1 MKKSI
6 VSKLFLSITV
16 LLIVFL
22 MIVFVGQSVF
32 LQGFYTKKKIDIVS
46 EELKDF
52 VHTYEKGN
60 LTDKQFQS
68 ELTRFFTK
76 YNTSLAVLDRKG
88 ILKAENNFDLTVQ
101 TTSGKK
107 VYVPLNNLLYSDQ
120 IEEILSLRIK
130 ENENIVIRGY
140 IEDDYFIPMT
150 IKTKFG
156 EWKEQNPSANPVKL
170 STQNNDLN
178 DLINIEIKGKVVDL
192 HLPLANQYS
201 YSAQMNSLMQ
211 AITEWTKS
219 NEDFSNYTVKDYP
232 LTFNYLDKANGLDNK
247 VLIYPLKT
255 EQGYNEVIFA
265 MTSLQPVNEAMY
277 VLKDFYLYAFM
288 VGLLLIIVVSFYYSK
303 VITKPLLKL
312 NVVTN
317 QLAKLNFNEKINIQ
331 SDDEI
336 GELSKSINTLSEN
349 LASTIDN
356 LQQANERLIKDIEK
370 EKQLEQIRKEFISGV
385 SHELKTPLSIVQ
397 SYAEGLKDGLNIE
410 KNGYYADVIL
420 EEVDRMNDL
429 VVDMLELSKLQS
441 GTYKLKSE
449 PFLIVDAALNVINRI
464 CDHKTTHNGCKLVS
478 NVDEDTLVSGEKRRI
493 EQVLINIL
501 SNAIHYGKPGS
512 DIIVSLKDDH
522 DRVNISIFNEGNPI
536 PADKIDKIWD
546 RFYRID
552 ESRNRQSGGTGLG
565 LAIVKT
571 IVDLHHSKIN
581 VHNKEDG
588 VEFSFF
594 IKKFQNTL
602 KSSQ

>member
-6 VSKLFLSITV
+6 VSKLFLSITG

-22 MIVFVGQSVF
+22 LIVFVGQSFF
-32 LQGFYTKKKIDIVS
+32 LQAFYTKKKMDIVS
-46 EELKDF
+46 EVLTDF
-52 VHTYEKGN
+52 VHAYKKGN
-60 LTDKQFQS
+60 FTDSQFQN

-76 YNTSLAVLDRKG
+76 YNTSLAILDNKG
-88 ILKAENNFDLTVQ
+88 VLKAENNFDLTVQ
-101 TTSGKK
+101 TTTGKK

-120 IEEILSLRIK
+120 IEEILGLKIRV
-130 ENENIVIRGY
+130 NENVIIRGY
-140 IEDDYFIPMT
+140 IQDDYFIPLY
-150 IKTKFG
+150 IKTKYD
-156 EWKEQNPSANPVKL
+156 EWEEENPTTNPVRMPNKR
-170 STQNNDLN
+170 NELN
-178 DLINIEIKGKVVDL
+178 DVINIEIKGKVTDL

-201 YSAQMNSLMQ
+201 YSAQMNSLMG
-211 AITEWTKS
+211 AISDWTKTNDDLS
-219 NEDFSNYTVKDYP
+219 GYTEKDFPLNYE
-232 LTFNYLDKANGLDNK
+232 YLDKVNGLENK
-247 VLIYPLKT
+247 ILIYPLKT
-255 EQGYNEVIFA
+255 ANGYNEVIFA

-288 VGLLLIIVVSFYYSK
+288 IGLLLIIVVSFYYSK
-303 VITKPLLKL
+303 VITKPLLKM
-312 NVVTN
+312 NAVTN
-317 QLAKLNFNEKINIQ
+317 QLAQLNFNEKIKIQ
-331 SDDEI
+331 SEDEI
-336 GELSKSINTLSEN
+336 GELSKSINSLSEN
-349 LASTIDN
+349 LAMTIDN
-356 LQQANERLIKDIEK
+356 LQQANEKLTKDIEK
-370 EKQLEQIRKEFISGV
+370 EKQLEQIRKEFISSV

-449 PFLIVDAALNVINRI
+449 PFLIVDSVENVIIRMFDN
-464 CDHKTTHNGCKLVS
+464 KTNQNKCKLIS
-478 NVDEDTLVSGEKRRI
+478 NVKEDTFVSGEKRKI
-493 EQVLINIL
+493 EQVLTNIL

-512 DIIVSLKDDH
+512 DITVNLKNDD
-522 DRVNISIFNEGNPI
+522 DYVNISIFNEGQHI

-571 IVDLHHSKIN
+571 IVDLHHSTIN
-581 VHNKEDG
+581 VHNIEDG

-594 IKKFQNTL
+594 LKKFHN
-602 KSSQ
+602 

>member
-52 VHTYEKGN
+52 VHAYEKGN
-60 LTDKQFQS
+60 LSDLQFQN

-88 ILKAENNFDLTVQ
+88 VLKAENNFDLTVQ

-140 IEDDYFIPMT
+140 IQDDYFIPMY
-150 IKTKFG
+150 IKTKFN
-156 EWKEQNPSANPVKL
+156 EWKEENPSANPVNL
-170 STQNNDLN
+170 STQDNNLD

-219 NEDFSNYTVKDYP
+219 NEDFSNYTKKDFP
-232 LTFNYLDKANGLDNK
+232 LTFNYLDKVNGLDNK
-247 VLIYPLKT
+247 VLIYPLKN

-312 NVVTN
+312 NAVTN
-317 QLAKLNFNEKINIQ
+317 QLAKLNFNEKIKIQ
-331 SDDEI
+331 SEDEI

-370 EKQLEQIRKEFISGV
+370 EKQLEEIRKEFISGV

-449 PFLIVDAALNVINRI
+449 PFLIVDSVENVINRI
-464 CDHKTTHNGCKLVS
+464 FDHKTTENGCKLIS
-478 NVDEDTLVSGEKRRI
+478 NVEEDILVSGEKRRI

-501 SNAIHYGKPGS
+501 SNAIHYGQPGS
-512 DIIVSLKDDH
+512 DVIVNLKDEH
-522 DRVNISIFNEGNPI
+522 DRVNISIFNEGNQI

-571 IVDLHHSKIN
+571 IVDLHHSKIY

-594 IKKFQNTL
+594 LKKFQN
-602 KSSQ
+602 S

>member
-32 LQGFYTKKKIDIVS
+32 LQGFYTNKKIDIVS

-52 VHTYEKGN
+52 VHAYEKGN
-60 LTDKQFQS
+60 LSDQQFQN

-76 YNTSLAVLDRKG
+76 FNTSLAVLDRKG
-88 ILKAENNFDLTVQ
+88 VLKAENNFDLTVQ

-140 IEDDYFIPMT
+140 IQDDYFIPLY

-156 EWKEQNPSANPVKL
+156 EWKEENPSANPVKL
-170 STQNNDLN
+170 STQDNNLD

-219 NEDFSNYTVKDYP
+219 NEDFSNYTVKDFP
-232 LTFNYLDKANGLDNK
+232 LTFNYLDKVNGLDNK

-312 NVVTN
+312 NAVTN
-317 QLAKLNFNEKINIQ
+317 QLAKLNFNEKIKIQ
-331 SDDEI
+331 SEDEI

-356 LQQANERLIKDIEK
+356 LQQANEKLIKDIEK
-370 EKQLEQIRKEFISGV
+370 EKQLEEIRKEFISGV

-449 PFLIVDAALNVINRI
+449 PFLIVDSVENVINRI
-464 CDHKTTHNGCKLVS
+464 IDHKTTENGCKLIS
-478 NVDEDTLVSGEKRRI
+478 NVEEDILVSGEKRRI

-512 DIIVSLKDDH
+512 EIIVNLKNDH
-522 DRVNISIFNEGNPI
+522 DRVNISIFNEGNQI

-594 IKKFQNTL
+594 LKKFQNTL

>member
-46 EELKDF
+46 AELRDF
-52 VHTYEKGN
+52 VHAYEKGN
-60 LTDKQFQS
+60 LSDLQFQN

-88 ILKAENNFDLTVQ
+88 VLKAENNFDLTVQ

-140 IEDDYFIPMT
+140 IQDDYFIPMY

-156 EWKEQNPSANPVKL
+156 EWKEENPSANPVNL
-170 STQNNDLN
+170 STQDNNLD
-178 DLINIEIKGKVVDL
+178 DFINIEIKGKVVDL

-219 NEDFSNYTVKDYP
+219 NEDFSNYTKKDFP
-232 LTFNYLDKANGLDNK
+232 ITFNYLDKVNGLDNK
-247 VLIYPLKT
+247 VLIYPLKN

-312 NVVTN
+312 NAVTN
-317 QLAKLNFNEKINIQ
+317 QLAKLNFNEKIKIQ
-331 SDDEI
+331 SEDEI

-356 LQQANERLIKDIEK
+356 LQQANERLIRDIEK
-370 EKQLEQIRKEFISGV
+370 EKQLEEIRKEFISGV

-449 PFLIVDAALNVINRI
+449 PFLIVDSVENVINRI
-464 CDHKTTHNGCKLVS
+464 FDHKTTDNGCRLIS
-478 NVDEDTLVSGEKRRI
+478 NVEEDILVSGEKRRI

-501 SNAIHYGKPGS
+501 SNAINYGKPGS
-512 DIIVSLKDDH
+512 DIIVNLKDEH
-522 DRVNISIFNEGNPI
+522 DQVNISIFNEGNQI

-594 IKKFQNTL
+594 LKKFQNTL